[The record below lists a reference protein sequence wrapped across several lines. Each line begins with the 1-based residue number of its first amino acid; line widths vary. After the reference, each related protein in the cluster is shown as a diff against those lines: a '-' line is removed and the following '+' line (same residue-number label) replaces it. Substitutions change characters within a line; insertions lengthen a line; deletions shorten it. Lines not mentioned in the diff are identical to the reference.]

1 MNHNSLCGVKE
12 MNKILITCSLALS
25 SLLLA
30 NSQVHAE
37 ERLQII
43 DRGTDGD
50 VRYYSVVCPSSKR
63 TSVSH
68 HYEKGEVCTMLVS
81 RLEKVCRT
89 DWDVDTAAKEA
100 CN

>member
-1 MNHNSLCGVKE
+1 MICYLSSGANQ
-12 MNKILITCSLALS
+12 MNKILIISSIALS
-25 SLLLA
+25 MLFLT
-30 NSQVHAE
+30 NSQVHAQ

-68 HYEKGEVCTMLVS
+68 YYEKGEVCTMLVS
-81 RLEKVCRT
+81 KLEKICRT